1 MKKANFLGIICVA
14 AMVLPVVACGS
25 PAPELT
31 EEQNDQVVEYAAG
44 LLLKYDE
51 NYHGRL
57 VEEEEEP
64 EEEIVQAV
72 QKTETAAEEPEKD
85 TSAADAVRE
94 TAEEDAE
101 EEPEVIE
108 NRSIE
113 EFYGIEGVTIS
124 YTGYEVKDTYP
135 DNGED
140 DLFFAMNASDGCKLI
155 ILNFNV
161 ANISGQDK
169 SLDMASLGTKF
180 RISINGESYKYAL
193 TTMLLND
200 MSSYI
205 GTIPA
210 GGSENLVLVC
220 EVPEENAD
228 SVQTVTLMMKNAAE
242 NAQLALN

>member
-1 MKKANFLGIICVA
+1 MKKLNLLGIICVV
-14 AMVLPVVACGS
+14 AMALPMAACGS
-25 PAPELT
+25 SGPQLT
-31 EEQNDQVVEYAAG
+31 EEQNDQIVEYAAG

-51 NYHGRL
+51 NYHDRL
-57 VEEEEEP
+57 VEGEEP
-64 EEEIVQAV
+64 EEEIIQTS
-72 QKTETAAEEPEKD
+72 QETEMTEKEPEED
-85 TSAADAVRE
+85 TSAENAASG
-94 TAEEDAE
+94 TTEENTG

-135 DNGED
+135 DNGEE

-180 RISINGESYKYAL
+180 RISINNGTYKYAL
-193 TTMLLND
+193 TTMLMND

-205 GTIPA
+205 GTVPA
-210 GGSENLVLVC
+210 GGTENLVLVC
-220 EVPEENAD
+220 EVPEEDAG

-242 NAQLALN
+242 NAQLVLE